1 MQLDENHTP
10 ELHRDCWMRDCSD
23 ELAHALEVTA
33 PWEWK
38 GPKGKV
44 CYLPSGGRADVAA
57 ALDKITP
64 FSREAEQRAMSRHRQ
79 RERDG

>member
-1 MQLDENHTP
+1 MSAEPDPDFDAALIAVRSILGL
-10 ELHRDCWMRDCSD
+10 LHYRGLVDS
-23 ELAHALEVTA
+23 EQN
-33 PWEWK
+33 
-38 GPKGKV
+38 
-44 CYLPSGGRADVAA
+44 RADVAA